1 MENLKEHLA
10 DMKVKSNNTQM
21 GNDNMKVPEG
31 WKRVRLGEVLAKEH
45 LKVGIKN
52 KNIYI
57 PVAVGELGLR
67 DRTEIYGE
75 DKILTENTERYLIF
89 PYASVCF
96 GLGSKSLAV
105 DVNDALNSKYSVSPA
120 YKIFKF
126 DYKKYNPSFF
136 RKYFKFLKDCIGDK
150 FLVISARQGK
160 KIDEEILLNYTVS
173 LPPLPEQQKIAEI
186 LETVDRA
193 IEKTDKIIEKYKRI
207 KQGLMQDLLTKGIDE
222 NGKIRSEKTHK
233 FKDSPLGRIPE
244 EWEVVRLGEVVN
256 LRLSNVDKKIFDRE
270 KKVLLCNY
278 LEVYQNDYITK
289 KLNFMI
295 GSVNNREFEKFKIY
309 KGDVIITK
317 DSEEF
322 NDIAKS
328 AYVRDEI
335 DNLVCGYHLALLKVK
350 DNIEGLFLS
359 RILAFPSIN
368 IHFQKQANG
377 ITRFGITKETIENA
391 FIPLPPLPEQQ
402 RIAEILS
409 QIDNT
414 IEKEEAYKQK
424 LERIKKGL
432 MEDLLTGRVRVNKL
446 IDIKEI
452 KKKALRYEPES

>member
-1 MENLKEHLA
+1 M
-10 DMKVKSNNTQM
+10 NNI
-21 GNDNMKVPEG
+21 NNKNMKVPEG

-75 DKILTENTERYLIF
+75 DKILTENTEKYLIF
-89 PYASVCF
+89 PYSSVCF

-105 DVNDALNSKYSVSPA
+105 DVNDVLYSKFSVSPA
-120 YKIFKF
+120 YKIFRF

-136 RKYFKFLKDCIGDK
+136 RKYFKFLKESIGDK
-150 FLVISARQGK
+150 FLVLSARQGK
-160 KIDEEILLNYTVS
+160 KIDEEILLNYTIS
-173 LPPLPEQQKIAEI
+173 LPPLSEQQKIAEI

-233 FKDSPLGRIPE
+233 FKTSPLGRIPE
-244 EWEVVRLGEVVN
+244 EWEVVRLGEVFRLKSGEKRPYNMTDIGIYPVYGGNGIIGYSTEKNFEGKTIIIGRVGEYCGCVYIANIGWVTDNALYVVN
-256 LRLSNVDKKIFDRE
+256 KKINYYDQFLYY
-270 KKVLLCNY
+270 LLTYFN
-278 LEVYQNDYITK
+278 
-289 KLNFMI
+289 LNQHSSETGQPLMTQSIINMI
-295 GSVNNREFEKFKIY
+295 IV
-309 KGDVIITK
+309 
-317 DSEEF
+317 
-322 NDIAKS
+322 
-328 AYVRDEI
+328 
-335 DNLVCGYHLALLKVK
+335 
-350 DNIEGLFLS
+350 
-359 RILAFPSIN
+359 
-368 IHFQKQANG
+368 
-377 ITRFGITKETIENA
+377 
-391 FIPLPPLPEQQ
+391 PLPPLPEQQ

-432 MEDLLTGRVRVNKL
+432 MEDLLMGRVRVNKL
-446 IDIKEI
+446 IKE
-452 KKKALRYEPES
+452 KEV